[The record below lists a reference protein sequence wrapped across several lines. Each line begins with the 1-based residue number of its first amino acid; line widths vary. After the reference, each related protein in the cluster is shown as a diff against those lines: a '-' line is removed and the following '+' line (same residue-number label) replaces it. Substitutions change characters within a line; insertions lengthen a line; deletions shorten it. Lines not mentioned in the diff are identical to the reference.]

1 MLGGFVDSLLQ
12 MFENCRAGL
21 SDEVLRAGV
30 DRVQAFFADLYEQE
44 RPRLLEVI
52 RQQDQ
57 HLEEKSRRDLFD
69 RIDER
74 IRKVVIPA
82 YARIAGRFTIRE
94 RNDFY
99 LVPEALHGLER
110 LGWGAAGIA
119 LGVFVVWAP
128 FVPLWEKEWVIP
140 FALAGLLF
148 PNLRRF
154 VSQRRYQSELNTLVA
169 RTDNEIW
176 RMDLAYLTDELA
188 ERMAAGGPPVAAG
201 EAGPARLQVARAE
214 PPAEQRPKPRA
225 REGGR

>member
-21 SDEVLRAGV
+21 SDEVLRAGA
-30 DRVQAFFADLYEQE
+30 DRRQAFFAELYEQE
-44 RPRLLEVI
+44 RSRLLEVI
-52 RQQDQ
+52 RQQAQ
-57 HLEEKSRRDLFD
+57 HLGEKSRRQLFD

-82 YARIAGRFTIRE
+82 YARLAGRFTIRE

-119 LGVFVVWAP
+119 LGVFAVWAP

-154 VSQRRYQSELNTLVA
+154 VAQRRYQSELNALVA

-188 ERMAAGGPPVAAG
+188 ERMEAG
-201 EAGPARLQVARAE
+201 EAPPARLEAARAE
-214 PPAEQRPKPRA
+214 PPAEDRPKPRA

>member
-21 SDEVLRAGV
+21 SDEVLRAGA
-30 DRVQAFFADLYEQE
+30 DRRQAFFAELYEQE
-44 RPRLLEVI
+44 RSRLLEVI

-57 HLEEKSRRDLFD
+57 HLGEKSRLQLFD
-69 RIDER
+69 RIDDR

-82 YARIAGRFTIRE
+82 YARLAGRFTIRE

-119 LGVFVVWAP
+119 LGVFAVWAP

-154 VSQRRYQSELNTLVA
+154 VAQRRYQSELNALVA

-188 ERMAAGGPPVAAG
+188 ERMEAG
-201 EAGPARLQVARAE
+201 EAPPARLEAARAE
-214 PPAEQRPKPRA
+214 PPAEDRPKPRA